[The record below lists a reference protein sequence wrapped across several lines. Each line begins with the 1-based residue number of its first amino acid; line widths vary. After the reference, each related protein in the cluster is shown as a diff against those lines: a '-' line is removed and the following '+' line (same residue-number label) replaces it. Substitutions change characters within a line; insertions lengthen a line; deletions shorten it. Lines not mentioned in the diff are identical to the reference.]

1 MNGAYETYRMPY
13 AVCCLGG
20 GGKKLGLTIEII
32 QNFSQKLNRKYRL
45 KAIWV
50 AVR

>member
-20 GGKKLGLTIEII
+20 EGKKLGLTIEMN
-32 QNFSQKLNRKYRL
+32 QNFSEKLHRKYRWE
-45 KAIWV
+45 AI
-50 AVR
+50 